1 MLNCH
6 GIGYEPTNWN
16 GLTIEID
23 VDQNTIDQLNQ
34 SWNYRTIANP
44 PKETNHEEDV

>member
-16 GLTIEID
+16 GLTMEIEVTDD
-23 VDQNTIDQLNQ
+23 VINQLNEN
-34 SWNYRTIANP
+34 WNYHTVNFP
-44 PKETNHEEDV
+44 PSQTFHEED